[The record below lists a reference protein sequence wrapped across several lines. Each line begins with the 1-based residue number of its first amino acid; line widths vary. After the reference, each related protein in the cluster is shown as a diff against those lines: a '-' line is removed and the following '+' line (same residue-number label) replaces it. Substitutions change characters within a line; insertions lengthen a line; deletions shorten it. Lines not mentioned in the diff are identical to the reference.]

1 MLFEKLLVWRDETP
15 RSGPENMAVDEWLLE
30 SLDGEAIFRIYSW
43 EGPWVSLGYFQSLKL
58 ARDLFGDEPDYVRR
72 WTGGGVVD
80 HRNDLTYTLAIPR
93 GHELAGRRGS
103 ESYCAIHRVIAKCL
117 GEGGLP
123 CGLTPEDS
131 RTETVACFE
140 KPVAWDLLGE
150 NGEKIAGAGQRRSR
164 YGVLHQGSVQAPAGA
179 LDGLPHML
187 GGNCQPFAFEAL
199 LESESRVSKY
209 ASKGWL
215 ERKL

>member
-15 RSGPENMAVDEWLLE
+15 RSGPENMAVDERLLE
-30 SLDGEAIFRIYSW
+30 SLDGEAILRIYSW

-93 GHELAGRRGS
+93 GHEMAGRRGS

-131 RTETVACFE
+131 SAETVACFE

-179 LDGLPHML
+179 LDELSDFL
-187 GGNCQPFAFEAL
+187 
-199 LESESRVSKY
+199 SRKSARFQNVSVDGWKDRETKY
-209 ASKGWL
+209 ASTSWL
-215 ERKL
+215 ELRV